1 MDYNKQFYKL
11 KKVAEMT
18 SLSTAT
24 LRRYIK
30 KGILDATLIGNN
42 FFVKA
47 IDYDKFLL
55 KLELLNRGFDIN
67 KFDEIIKYLKQM
79 EIKEEKEMLETI
91 LSKFNSSEEKK
102 DLIDTILGIK

>member
-1 MDYNKQFYKL
+1 MDYNKQFYRL

-42 FFVKA
+42 FFVKP

-55 KLELLNRGFDIN
+55 KLELINKGFDIN
-67 KFDEIIKYLKQM
+67 KLDKVIECLRQE
-79 EIKEEKEMLETI
+79 EIKEQKEMMETI
-91 LSKFNSSEEKK
+91 LNKNNSSKENK
-102 DLIDTILGIK
+102 DLIDILLGMK

>member
-42 FFVKA
+42 FYVKP

-55 KLELLNRGFDIN
+55 KLELINKGFDIN
-67 KFDEIIKYLKQM
+67 KFDEIIECLKQM
-79 EIKEEKEMLETI
+79 EIKEEKKMMETI
-91 LSKFNSSEEKK
+91 LSKNNSSEEKN
-102 DLIDTILGIK
+102 DLIDILLGIK

>member
-1 MDYNKQFYKL
+1 MDYNKQFYRL

-18 SLSTAT
+18 SLSTTT

-42 FFVKA
+42 FFVKP

-55 KLELLNRGFDIN
+55 KLEFLNKGFDIN
-67 KFDEIIKYLKQM
+67 KFDEIVKYLKQM
-79 EIKEEKEMLETI
+79 EMEEEKEMLEAI